1 MDRRFTLFFFCNHY
15 VSIGANDER
24 YGPGENE
31 DGDTSHGVTTVTSPD
46 ISQSVET
53 VVDDSNQ
60 GLCARESSIGNSA
73 FVENVAVEYDIGD
86 CLNRSVDDF
95 TRCQILQKHW
105 KPAVGFEFPFSVHRK
120 KGREEKRYLKQSH
133 LDLYPW
139 LVFSRSKQGLLCKYC
154 PLFVTGAVGG
164 MQKTVPLQ
172 QLVTKPLCSYA
183 KLLGK
188 DGDLESHSK
197 NHYHIAA
204 VQAAFDFLR
213 TYHNPAKEVVNQ
225 LSSNRSQ
232 QIHENRQ
239 RLIPIVET
247 IVFLGRQNIAF
258 RGHRD
263 DGALLTER
271 DKNTNDGNF
280 RQLLKFRVNSGDKVL
295 ETHLKTVS
303 ARATYISKTVQNE
316 LIDCCGQEI
325 VLGVLRRVHDSRF
338 YSIMFDETTDVS
350 HTSQMSLSLRYV
362 HDGTV
367 REDFVQF
374 IDAYGEA
381 YSDWDSAEKSEPVS
395 SGTVL
400 GGLVVKT
407 VKSLSLNPAYCV
419 GIGTDGC
426 SVMTSAVC
434 GAVSAIQRAMPR
446 AVRCPCFSHAL
457 NLSISKSSSVQCACA
472 KCHRHCERGCVF
484 F

>member
-1 MDRRFTLFFFCNHY
+1 
-15 VSIGANDER
+15 
-24 YGPGENE
+24 
-31 DGDTSHGVTTVTSPD
+31 
-46 ISQSVET
+46 
-53 VVDDSNQ
+53 
-60 GLCARESSIGNSA
+60 
-73 FVENVAVEYDIGD
+73 
-86 CLNRSVDDF
+86 
-95 TRCQILQKHW
+95 
-105 KPAVGFEFPFSVHRK
+105 
-120 KGREEKRYLKQSH
+120 
-133 LDLYPW
+133 
-139 LVFSRSKQGLLCKYC
+139 
-154 PLFVTGAVGG
+154 

-325 VLGVLRRVHDSRF
+325 VLDVLRRVHDSRF

-400 GGLVVKT
+400 GERSCCENCK
-407 VKSLSLNPAYCV
+407 KSVTKSCLLCRDRDRWMQCDDVSCV
-419 GIGTDGC
+419 R
-426 SVMTSAVC
+426 SR
-434 GAVSAIQRAMPR
+434 QRYTA
-446 AVRCPCFSHAL
+446 CHAARSQVPL
-457 NLSISKSSSVQCACA
+457 LQSRTQFIYQ
-472 KCHRHCERGCVF
+472 
-484 F
+484 